1 MAAKLTASDLIRIAE
16 HELGYLEKKSNSQLE
31 VKTAN
36 AGSANYT
43 KYGAWYGMDGQAW
56 CAMFVSW
63 CFAEL
68 AGGKAGAKKMLCGG
82 LYASCTTMYN
92 AFKKAG
98 RVHSEPQPGDIIV
111 FNQKAGSTTM
121 SHTGIVTKITGS
133 RVYTIEG
140 NTGSAS
146 GVVANGG
153 GVAAKSYSL
162 SYNRIGGYLR
172 PVYTDDSGEKAA
184 VAPAGPGKSP
194 TVKVSISTY
203 LVKKGHT
210 GGTVRALQAAL
221 NGNGYDCGE
230 VDGDFG
236 AKTDEALRK
245 YQRAKGLTADG
256 IAGKDTWNK
265 LMGG

>member
-121 SHTGIVTKITGS
+121 SHTGIVTKITGG

-172 PVYTDDSGEKAA
+172 PYYAA
-184 VAPAGPGKSP
+184 EPKSTAPTES
-194 TVKVSISTY
+194 VSVQTY
-203 LVKKGHT
+203 LLKRGHT
-210 GGTVRALQAAL
+210 GAAVKALQYAL
-221 NGNGYDCGE
+221 NARGYDCGE
-230 VDGDFG
+230 VDGEFG
-236 AKTDEALRK
+236 PKTETALK
-245 YQRAKGLTADG
+245 LYQSGHKLKADG
-256 IAGKDTWNK
+256 ECGRLTWTA
-265 LMGG
+265 LLGG

>member
-121 SHTGIVTKITGS
+121 SHTGIVTKITGG

-153 GVAAKSYSL
+153 GVAAKSYPL

-172 PVYTDDSGEKAA
+172 PYYASEPKSTVPTEA
-184 VAPAGPGKSP
+184 V
-194 TVKVSISTY
+194 TVTTY
-203 LVKKGHT
+203 LLKHGHT
-210 GGTVRALQAAL
+210 GAAVKALQYAL
-221 NGNGYDCGE
+221 NARGYDCGA
-230 VDGDFG
+230 VDGEFG
-236 AKTDEALRK
+236 PKTETALK
-245 YQRAKGLTADG
+245 LYQSGHKLKADG
-256 IAGKDTWNK
+256 ECGRLTWTA
-265 LMGG
+265 LLGG